1 MIYWYKL
8 TNIRLIRAPYIGTC
22 FLKTSSN
29 LLLWLRMMSKVILNQ
44 NGSKF
49 NQMRIR
55 NSIIRKIVL
64 IWILNVIWIILIIFI
79 IHLRKSNRILK
90 MLTIFWNGDRNG
102 SNIWARVPN
111 LLGKSNFVKKW
122 INVNV
127 LSNRIYLDN
136 EITIFFNLEKT
147 AIFLD
152 LCLPKKKK
160 CTISTKKYFTLS

>member
-1 MIYWYKL
+1 
-8 TNIRLIRAPYIGTC
+8 
-22 FLKTSSN
+22 
-29 LLLWLRMMSKVILNQ
+29 
-44 NGSKF
+44 
-49 NQMRIR
+49 MRIR

-64 IWILNVIWIILIIFI
+64 IWILNVIWIILIISI
-79 IHLRKSNRILK
+79 MHLRKSNRILK

-136 EITIFFNLEKT
+136 EITIFFKFRKNC
-147 AIFLD
+147 IFFGSLSS
-152 LCLPKKKK
+152 KKKLHNFNEK
-160 CTISTKKYFTLS
+160 IFYTIVKNLLYLDPRNFEKVIRQHSNEPFHKINNK